1 VSFDFSTTAGQIYRR
16 SKNLDNWTLLP
27 LAIPVLFILI
37 FLLLPVIQLFLISF
51 FEYHPFE
58 GYIETFTLE
67 NYQRFVGDPFY
78 REFIYYTVRVSLITT
93 LFCIVLGYPVGYY
106 LARTSPMKRKIV
118 LFVTVLPL
126 MVGVVVRTYGW
137 IILLGANGIINKGL
151 ITIGLGEYTLLNT
164 TAAVIIGLVGVLLPF
179 LVLPVYSSLNNI
191 PPMLELA
198 ARDLGAN
205 QAEAFLK
212 ITLPLSIPGI
222 ISGSIFTFTLSMSA
236 VVTPQLLGGRSDI
249 TVGRLMYATA
259 LSDLNWPFA
268 SAMAASM
275 ALLTF
280 ILIYV
285 YLKYSRGQFAEVE

>member
-1 VSFDFSTTAGQIYRR
+1 
-16 SKNLDNWTLLP
+16 
-27 LAIPVLFILI
+27 
-37 FLLLPVIQLFLISF
+37 
-51 FEYHPFE
+51 
-58 GYIETFTLE
+58 
-67 NYQRFVGDPFY
+67 
-78 REFIYYTVRVSLITT
+78 
-93 LFCIVLGYPVGYY
+93 
-106 LARTSPMKRKIV
+106 
-118 LFVTVLPL
+118 
-126 MVGVVVRTYGW
+126 
-137 IILLGANGIINKGL
+137 
-151 ITIGLGEYTLLNT
+151 
-164 TAAVIIGLVGVLLPF
+164 
-179 LVLPVYSSLNNI
+179 
-191 PPMLELA
+191 MLELA